1 MTNHPGDLAH
11 RILERAQNKARF
23 IVAIAG
29 PPGAGKST
37 LADQLGQAIRDRG
50 ETAEILPMDGFH
62 MDNGVLRQKGLLTR
76 KGAPETFDVRGFI
89 DVVRAVGAAEVEVLV
104 PVFDRSKELAVAAA
118 RAIPPTTRFILVEGN
133 YLLLDQAPWTLLH
146 PCFDLTIAI
155 HPGLPVLHDRLMER
169 WRSYGFDE
177 DAALAKTE
185 HNDMRNAHY
194 ILQNSRPADIVL
206 ST

>member
-1 MTNHPGDLAH
+1 MTDHPGDLAH
-11 RILERAQNKARF
+11 RILDRAQNKARF

-50 ETAEILPMDGFH
+50 ESTEVLPMDGFH

-104 PVFDRSKELAVAAA
+104 PVFDRSRELAVAAA

-133 YLLLDQAPWTLLH
+133 YLLLDQAPWASLY

-155 HPGLPVLHDRLMER
+155 QPGLQVLHDRLMER

-194 ILQNSRPADIVL
+194 ILQNSRPADILL

>member
-1 MTNHPGDLAH
+1 MTDHPGDLAH
-11 RILERAQNKARF
+11 HILERAQNKARF

-50 ETAEILPMDGFH
+50 ESAEVLPMDGFH

-104 PVFDRSKELAVAAA
+104 PVFDRSRELAVAAA
-118 RAIPPTTRFILVEGN
+118 RTIPPTTRFILVEGN
-133 YLLLDQAPWTLLH
+133 YLLLDQAPWSSLY

-155 HPGLPVLHDRLMER
+155 HPGLQVLHDRLMER

-194 ILQNSRPADIVL
+194 ILQNSRPADILL